1 MSSVDC
7 KRRGLLA
14 GACANCIW
22 HSRGAQC
29 EFYGGKSAHWDSE
42 MDMTVLQQGGL
53 RASSTSSNGAYRT
66 VIVNKEG
73 CFWME
78 APKHDDRPRA
88 LRQKGKRAIEKKKAH
103 KTKVCKMD
111 SSIEILQTEV
121 DRLEKTAAA
130 EEAEVARKRTKAQE
144 LLKAIKAKEE
154 EKEKKEKKDKK
165 GKEGKEGKGKTGAL
179 VLRSKENEM
188 NMEWTESD

>member
-1 MSSVDC
+1 MSSVDG
-7 KRRGLLA
+7 KRRGLFV

-22 HSRGAQC
+22 HSKGAQC

-66 VIVNKEG
+66 
-73 CFWME
+73 
-78 APKHDDRPRA
+78 APKHDARPHA
-88 LRQKGKRAIEKKKAH
+88 LRQKEKRAIEKKKAH
-103 KTKVCKMD
+103 KTKMRKMD
-111 SSIEILQTEV
+111 SSIEMLRAEV
-121 DRLEKTAAA
+121 DRLEKAAAA

-154 EKEKKEKKDKK
+154 EKENKEKKDKE
-165 GKEGKEGKGKTGAL
+165 GKEGKEGRVRL
-179 VLRSKENEM
+179 VP
-188 NMEWTESD
+188 WI